1 MKRLH
6 SRLLLAATLTLVG
19 AVAIWGGR
27 NLAARRAWAAM
38 RPAPPEAQGAAAPG
52 LDARLAACNDRLQTW
67 PPDRGALAEFTRLCH
82 ANGLIEPAISGYRA
96 LMILEPGEARWP
108 HLLASILAGYGRL
121 DEALPLLRRA
131 TVLAPDHLVGW
142 LRLGKALFKA
152 NATAEAEAVYRETL
166 QRAPGNPFA
175 LLGLARCDLRQDRW
189 TAARSHLQQAVA
201 ADPKFADAQSLLA
214 SVFDRLGNPEA
225 AAIARRHVADEGYYS
240 EPPDSWSDELTAF
253 CHTPYTLLVTA
264 SATTSGGTPAKAL
277 PALERALELAPED
290 PRVHRQLAKTLS
302 SLGDMAGARTELE
315 KAVALA
321 PGDENLQ
328 IDLVAL
334 LRAVKDRAAVERA
347 VTAGVAACPTSAAL
361 HFDAGL
367 IAADAGR
374 LEEAAEHFRFSWQN
388 RPDQSAAARELA
400 RVYFRSHRDEEGV
413 AVLER
418 VLAVEPRDTAA
429 HILLVGHGLE
439 MGDPRT
445 EGWLRRAMGTGAPE
459 LIELQ
464 QNFQRRSGRE
474 VR

>member
-1 MKRLH
+1 MQRLRTL
-6 SRLLLAATLTLVG
+6 SLLAVG
-19 AVAIWGGR
+19 GMAVAATAWMGWRGFS
-27 NLAARRAWAAM
+27 ARHDWQVM
-38 RPAPPEAQGAAAPG
+38 RPGLPAAVGAAAPG
-52 LDARLAACNDRLQTW
+52 LDARLTACHARLQAW
-67 PPDRGALAEFTRLCH
+67 PPDRLALAEFSRLCH

-142 LRLGKALFKA
+142 LRLGQALFKA

-214 SVFDRLGNPEA
+214 SVFDRLGNPGA

-290 PRVHRQLAKTLS
+290 PRVHRQIAKTLS
-302 SLGDMAGARTELE
+302 SLGDMVHARTELE

-321 PGDENLQ
+321 PDDENLQ
-328 IDLVAL
+328 IDLIAL

-347 VTAGVAACPTSAAL
+347 VMAGVAACPTSAAL

-367 IAADAGR
+367 IAAEAGR
-374 LEEAAEHFRFSWQN
+374 LEEAAEHFQFTWQN

-418 VLAVEPRDTAA
+418 ILAVEPRDTAA

-439 MGDPRT
+439 TGDART
-445 EGWLRRAMGTGAPE
+445 DGWLRRAVGTGAPE

-464 QNFQRRSGRE
+464 RNFQRRSGRE